1 MLQGGPY
8 DILAVFSFRGYALRV
23 LSVDL
28 QRAVGILGECDPPDH
43 RSASVRKHAIVLASN
58 AVNCY
63 IMSGYFHKLIL
74 RVNTDINQ
82 ACGIVYKESV
92 FIHLSLKAG

>member
-8 DILAVFSFRGYALRV
+8 DIFAVSSLRRYALRV
-23 LSVDL
+23 LPVDL
-28 QRAVGILGECDPPDH
+28 QRAVCILCECDPPDH
-43 RSASVRKHAIVLASN
+43 RSASVRSPSIVLASN
-58 AVNCY
+58 TVNGY
-63 IMSGYFHKLIL
+63 IMSCYFHKLIL